1 MYDLL
6 QQLFMAFVAAVL
18 TAVANNYLQNKRFN
32 QEYKKLQ
39 KQQQLDIRKELIMR
53 SHDIYFKFAKA
64 WGQRISDQPNLIL
77 SPSEKQEILGLL
89 LEIMYCSHD
98 STIKILAYN
107 SIQELKLSQPGS
119 NFPCLEQLNRHII
132 DAPVNDSNLSSR

>member
-6 QQLFMAFVAAVL
+6 QQLLMAFVAAVL
-18 TAVANNYLQNKRFN
+18 TAVANNYLQNKRFD

-53 SHDIYFKFAKA
+53 SHDIYFKFTKA
-64 WGQRISDQPNLIL
+64 WGQRISNQPNLNL
-77 SPSEKQEILGLL
+77 SPAEKKEILGLL

-107 SIQELKLSQPGS
+107 AIQELKLSQPES
-119 NFPCLEQLNRHII
+119 NFPCLEELNRHII
-132 DAPVNDSNLSSR
+132 DAPVNDSNISS

>member
-6 QQLFMAFVAAVL
+6 QQLLMAFVAAVL
-18 TAVANNYLQNKRFN
+18 TAVANNYLQNKRFD

-53 SHDIYFKFAKA
+53 SHDIYFKFTKA
-64 WGQRISDQPNLIL
+64 WGQRISNQLNLNL
-77 SPSEKQEILGLL
+77 SPTEKKEILGLL

-107 SIQELKLSQPGS
+107 AIQELKLSQPKS
-119 NFPCLEQLNRHII
+119 NFPCLEELNRHII
-132 DAPVNDSNLSSR
+132 DAPVNDSNISS